1 MLGRLI
7 DSKHFN
13 RTFQLSMYNL
23 CLCHGHVNSISYIV
37 CNTRIIMT
45 TIRNEIEI
53 NAPIASV
60 FEYYTNPDNI
70 KEAWPSEIVK
80 ESENVSGQKSE
91 EGSEMK
97 VTGEYMGKRDDMLLE
112 VVDKEQNRKLVTR
125 QTEGPFKRW
134 ESVQEFQSGQ
144 NNNTTRV
151 LHTIEYELPTT
162 GKIGNFLT
170 GSQAEDKIKQGIQQ
184 AAQTVKQKLESKSF

>member
-1 MLGRLI
+1 MVI
-7 DSKHFN
+7 
-13 RTFQLSMYNL
+13 L
-23 CLCHGHVNSISYIV
+23 CLCRGHINSISYIV
-37 CNTRIIMT
+37 CNTNIILT

-53 NAPIASV
+53 NAPISSV
-60 FEYYTNPDNI
+60 FEDYTNPDNI
-70 KEAWPSEIVK
+70 KEAWPREIVK

-97 VTGEYMGKRDDMLLE
+97 VTGEYMGKKDDMLLE